1 MFKKLLA
8 LLMLPAICLT
18 TGCLSLISTSGHK
31 IDQIEGDIQCEFRV
45 GKDAQWHKRPI
56 ETDVVFDKDKF
67 VDLFNEREN
76 YNANVL
82 KYDVDDCT
90 MKVRGSEEPEKW
102 VLNEDAVQPDYIVTR
117 ALNEAD

>member
-31 IDQIEGDIQCEFRV
+31 IDRIES
-45 GKDAQWHKRPI
+45 
-56 ETDVVFDKDKF
+56 DVVFDKDKF

-82 KYDVDDCT
+82 KYNVDDCT
-90 MKVRGSEEPEKW
+90 MKVRSSEEPEKR

>member
-1 MFKKLLA
+1 MSYDRMSVAYL
-8 LLMLPAICLT
+8 
-18 TGCLSLISTSGHK
+18 
-31 IDQIEGDIQCEFRV
+31 DFR
-45 GKDAQWHKRPI
+45 AQDRPI
-56 ETDVVFDKDKF
+56 ESDVVFDKDSF

-82 KYDVDDCT
+82 KYNVDCT

-102 VLNEDAVQPDYIVTR
+102 VLNEDAVQPDYIVIR